1 MARLS
6 AADRAKLPDSA
17 FAYVDSRGDR
27 RLPIN
32 DAAHVRAALA
42 RFDQVRF
49 EDDRARERARKR
61 LLRAAKRHGIV
72 PVGFITGQLQTARQE
87 AAAGRIVIELGRI
100 GTSRQLE
107 DELRGALDDP
117 LLSILRWSKEAGS
130 YVGWDDELVPLPGA
144 AASQTVTFLQGRGHP
159 LTAIVH
165 DRAVL
170 VDPEITEVVLA
181 AVHLVMGKELVDAEL
196 DRRSARGPRLP
207 EGVVSFLLTDIEEST
222 ALLNRLGDR
231 YADVLTEVRRVIRE
245 AVLRA
250 GGREVEARADEF
262 VAVFEAAPA
271 ALEAAVEM
279 QRALGRSAWPD
290 GVDVRVRVGI
300 STGDIALTE
309 SGYVGISVHT
319 AARVMAAA
327 HGGQILVS
335 GDTWSALAGAPPD
348 GIRLDSLGRHRLRG
362 LAGAQEL
369 YQLVGEGLLTGFPP
383 PRTTA

>member
-27 RLPIN
+27 RLPVN
-32 DAAHVRAALA
+32 DAAHVRAALS

-72 PVGFITGQLQTARQE
+72 PVGFITGQLQTARRQ

-100 GTSRQLE
+100 ATSRQLE
-107 DELRGALDDP
+107 AELRTALDDP
-117 LLSILRWSKEAGS
+117 GLLILRWSKAAGS
-130 YVGWDDELVPLPGA
+130 YVGCDDEPVPLPGA
-144 AASQTVTFLQGRGHP
+144 TSLQTVTFLQGRGRP

-165 DRAVL
+165 DRTVL
-170 VDPEITEVVLA
+170 VEPEITEVVLA

-196 DRRSARGPRLP
+196 DRRAARGPKLP

-222 ALLNRLGDR
+222 ALLTHLGDR

-262 VAVFEAAPA
+262 VAVFEDAPA
-271 ALEAAVEM
+271 ALVAGAEM

-300 STGDIALTE
+300 NTGDIALTE
-309 SGYVGISVHT
+309 SGYVGISVHA

-327 HGGQILVS
+327 HGGQVLVS
-335 GDTWSALAGAPPD
+335 GHTWTALAGTLPD
-348 GIRLDSLGRHRLRG
+348 GIGLDSLGRHRLRG
-362 LAGAQEL
+362 LDGAQEL
-369 YQLVGEGLLTGFPP
+369 YQLVCDGLLTEFPP
-383 PRTTA
+383 PRTA

>member
-17 FAYVDSRGDR
+17 FAYVDSRRNR

-61 LLRAAKRHGIV
+61 LLRAAKRYGIV
-72 PVGFITGQLQTARQE
+72 PVGFITGQLRTARRE

-100 GTSRQLE
+100 ATSRQLE
-107 DELRGALDDP
+107 AELRTALDDP
-117 LLSILRWSKEAGS
+117 GLLILRWSKEAGS
-130 YVGWDDELVPLPGA
+130 YVDGDDGPVPLPGSTA
-144 AASQTVTFLQGRGHP
+144 PQTVTFLQGRGRP

-165 DRAVL
+165 DRRVL
-170 VDPEITEVVLA
+170 AEPEMTEVVLA

-196 DRRSARGPRLP
+196 DRRAARGPRLP

-222 ALLNRLGDR
+222 ALLTRLGDR

-262 VAVFEAAPA
+262 VAVFVDAPA
-271 ALEAAVEM
+271 ALVAAAEM
-279 QRALGRSAWPD
+279 QRVLGGTAWPD
-290 GVDVRVRVGI
+290 GLDVRVRAGI
-300 STGDIALTE
+300 NTGEIALTE

-327 HGGQILVS
+327 HGGQVLVS
-335 GDTWSALAGAPPD
+335 GDTWAALAGAFPD
-348 GIRLDSLGRHRLRG
+348 GLGLQSLGRHPLRG
-362 LAGAQEL
+362 LEVAQEL
-369 YQLVGEGLLTGFPP
+369 YQLVGADLGMEFPP
-383 PRTTA
+383 PRT